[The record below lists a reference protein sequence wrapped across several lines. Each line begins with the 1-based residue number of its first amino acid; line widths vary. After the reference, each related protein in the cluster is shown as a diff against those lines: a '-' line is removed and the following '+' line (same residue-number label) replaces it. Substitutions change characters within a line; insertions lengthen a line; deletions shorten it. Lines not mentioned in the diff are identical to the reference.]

1 MVAIWPQLMLVVSD
15 VEVSSRF
22 SCAAVE
28 RVRSVVLSGPSEY
41 RPR

>member
-1 MVAIWPQLMLVVSD
+1 MVAIWPQMMLVGAD
-15 VEVSSRF
+15 VEASSRF

-28 RVRSVVLSGPSEY
+28 RVRSVVLSGPSGY